1 MIRIL
6 LIGVIV
12 LAASV
17 WLYASFMPAFKDGS
31 IKTEADLRQG
41 LYNEPKSTYYKREA
55 ELRTNRNELLD
66 VSSGITLAGLTMLLF
81 VTVRRIRHMQG
92 FLELRTPTKRQ
103 FFIWFNIGWI
113 VLFGAL
119 HWYYLYRGARGDYPP
134 FADSIGIPL
143 YYGQATL
150 LVCWP
155 VLNMLLLLA
164 IWPAKMGGYLFEKP
178 LIYTWWV
185 LLIEVFNGIWLVLV
199 VLYLLVSVL
208 DGDHLTA
215 PVIML
220 FLYLLLVLR
229 AGHVEAINARINR
242 LKLSE

>member
-1 MIRIL
+1 
-6 LIGVIV
+6 
-12 LAASV
+12 
-17 WLYASFMPAFKDGS
+17 MPAFKDGP

-55 ELRTNRNELLD
+55 ELRTSRNELLD
-66 VSSGITLAGLTMLLF
+66 ISSGVAITGLTLLLF
-81 VTVRRIRHMQG
+81 ALRKRIHTVAHVMQ
-92 FLELRTPTKRQ
+92 LRTLCKPQ
-103 FFIWFNIGWI
+103 VFIWFNVGWI

-134 FADSIGIPL
+134 FADSIAIPL
-143 YYGQATL
+143 YYGQAAL

-164 IWPAKMGGYLFEKP
+164 IWPAKMGGYLFVKP

-185 LLIEVFNGIWLVLV
+185 LLIEVFHGIWLVLAA
-199 VLYLLVSVL
+199 LYLLISII
-208 DGDHLTA
+208 DGDHLTV

-229 AGHVEAINARINR
+229 AGHVEAINARINKSR
-242 LKLSE
+242 LSEEH